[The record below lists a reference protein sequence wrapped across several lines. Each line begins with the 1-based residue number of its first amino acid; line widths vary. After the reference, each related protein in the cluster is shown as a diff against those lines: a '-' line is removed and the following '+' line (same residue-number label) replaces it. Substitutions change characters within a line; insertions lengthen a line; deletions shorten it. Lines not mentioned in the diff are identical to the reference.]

1 MYAIGIQAASKPGAG
16 SRHSQIIVVLAL
28 VLPALLG
35 AMVLGTDLAVLYYNW
50 HLLQSAAD
58 YSALAGASYLPGYPA
73 LAISNANS
81 YAERNGIISGEIN
94 SVTVSSDNKSLTVRL
109 GRNVRYRFGVL
120 IGLFSGRVTAHATAR
135 LETIRSASGVTPMG
149 IDYRTPYTAGQV
161 VTLMEG
167 QVGPGNWDPLG
178 LGGSGAANL
187 LNNIQY
193 GYQGSVAAGDWIATE
208 PGIKTG
214 PVGEAFQYL
223 IDRGRSVDPSGTYA
237 NHTRGDPRVL
247 IVPMVD
253 FSSINGRSEVPV
265 KGFAALWLVSVNSK
279 NDIQTYFI
287 SEVAPRSTPDPN
299 VPNFGAYKAVLVE

>member
-1 MYAIGIQAASKPGAG
+1 MQRANPHLPP
-16 SRHSQIIVVLAL
+16 RHRSQIVVVLAL

-35 AMVLGTDLAVLYYNW
+35 ALVLGTDLAVLYYNW

-58 YSALAGASYLPGYPA
+58 YAALAGASYLPGYPA
-73 LAISNANS
+73 LAVSNATS
-81 YAERNGIISGEIN
+81 YAQRNGIASAEIT
-94 SVTVSSDNKSLTVRL
+94 SVTISSDNKSLTVRL
-109 GRNVRYRFGVL
+109 GRSVPYRFGVL

-135 LETIRSASGVTPMG
+135 LETVGKTSGITPMG

-161 VTLMEG
+161 VTLMQG
-167 QVGPGNWDPLG
+167 QVGPGNWDPLA

-193 GYQGSVAAGDWIATE
+193 GYQGPVAIGDWVATE
-208 PGIKTG
+208 PGIQTG
-214 PVGEAFQYL
+214 PVRDAFQYL
-223 IDRGRSVDPSGTYA
+223 IDRGRSVDPGGTFS

-265 KGFAALWLVSVNSK
+265 KGFAALWLVGVTSK

-287 SEVAPRSTPDPN
+287 SEVAPRSKPDPTAQ
-299 VPNFGAYKAVLVE
+299 NFGAYKAVLVE